1 MSKGGKVLKRVRPNL
16 PPVEI
21 KTVQDAI
28 GALNETINL
37 LRKDKIP
44 ARTGSAI
51 IAGVSQIFKGL
62 EYAELNNRMERL
74 EKGVL
79 ETRPLSRR
87 VLGRQAPYVCSTRAL
102 DLFQRN
108 FQENYE

>member
-74 EKGVL
+74 EKAVL

-87 VLGRQAPYVCSTRAL
+87 V
-102 DLFQRN
+102 
-108 FQENYE
+108 